1 MRGRFRITEG
11 NVIDCSSFFR
21 RRAAKF
27 INFVAMP
34 KFATTG
40 ELRGDARNFAE
51 AAAPANENV
60 NVLEFRRDPKR
71 RR

>member
-1 MRGRFRITEG
+1 MRGRFRIIEG
-11 NVIDCSSFFR
+11 DIVDCSFFFR
-21 RRAAKF
+21 RRAKF
-27 INFVAMP
+27 INFVAAP
-34 KFATTG
+34 KSAAIE
-40 ELRGDARNFAE
+40 ELRGDIRNIAE

>member
-1 MRGRFRITEG
+1 MRGRFKIIEG
-11 NVIDCSSFFR
+11 NIVDCSFFFR
-21 RRAAKF
+21 RRAKF
-27 INFVAMP
+27 INFVVTP
-34 KFATTG
+34 KFETME
-40 ELRGDARNFAE
+40 ELRGDVRNFAE